1 MSKHATPSTY
11 RYASTRAP
19 LAFTATTS
27 PVLAACTSLHHHASV
42 AACFI
47 AFEARLNSA
56 DRRPFSQPFQALSED
71 AIATVFISDLLF
83 GVALPLVPAPLLSKV
98 FTRRH

>member
-1 MSKHATPSTY
+1 VSKHATPSIF
-11 RYASTRAP
+11 RFASTRAP

-56 DRRPFSQPFQALSED
+56 DRRPFSQPFRVLSE
-71 AIATVFISDLLF
+71 AAKATVFASDLLF
-83 GVALPLVPAPLLSKV
+83 VVALPLVPAP
-98 FTRRH
+98 

>member
-1 MSKHATPSTY
+1 MSKHATPSIC
-11 RYASTRAP
+11 RFASTRAP

-56 DRRPFSQPFQALSED
+56 DRRPFSQPFQVLSE
-71 AIATVFISDLLF
+71 AAKATVFASDLLF
-83 GVALPLVPAPLLSKV
+83 GVALPLAPAP
-98 FTRRH
+98 